1 MTGYRFKKKI
11 RKKMNMPNF
20 IIVLIAIMA
29 SFLIVNI
36 SGAIQ
41 IQREGS
47 YKVDSLVSSAT
58 RIADAFEIY
67 NQKRFSQ

>member
-1 MTGYRFKKKI
+1 MTRYRFKKKI

>member
-1 MTGYRFKKKI
+1 MTVNHFKKKI

-20 IIVLIAIMA
+20 IIASVAILA
-29 SFLIVNI
+29 SFFIVNM

-47 YKVDSLVSSAT
+47 YKADNLVSSAT